1 MRISKQTR
9 FLRAMSIPLLFCG
22 VAIGLVT
29 VQTAIQRHAERAS
42 AAAPQPKPMSGERHD
57 AIAGSMV
64 SVVDLSEAAG
74 QGDIA
79 ARVEIGRRLAQ
90 GRGMNKD
97 ESSAAAYFRGIISEY
112 ESISAHDKRSAHVAA
127 AFLEMARLY
136 KTGVP
141 EANIAANQAQAFSL
155 LHHAASYFGDPIAQ
169 FELAKLLMSGEGMT
183 KNTRAAAQWLLS
195 ASRKGYAPAQA
206 LLGNLLWR
214 GGEGVKR
221 VAGDGLGL
229 LAIARRN
236 ALGEDKAWVT
246 MMFET
251 ARSEAQPIEIL
262 EANAFIV
269 QELSSSHSALTSD
282 ILINGDSSEGAA
294 VSAAASALKASP
306 AEPANPQGAAIAGT
320 SKALSEL
327 GAMPM
332 GFPQSPY
339 DPALSVNKN
348 DGSSAA
354 GILQMYKP
362 LSPEGRVE
370 TLTPTRYAGVSH

>member
-1 MRISKQTR
+1 MRNKRSRRGRSRVKGLRWKLCAMRISKRTR
-9 FLRAMSIPLLFCG
+9 VLRALSIPLLFCG
-22 VAIGLVT
+22 VAVGLVT

-42 AAAPQPKPMSGERHD
+42 AAAPQAKPMSEERHD
-57 AIAGSMV
+57 TIAGSMA

-79 ARVEIGRRLAQ
+79 ARVEIGRRSAQ
-90 GRGMNKD
+90 GRGMDKD
-97 ESSAAAYFRGIISEY
+97 EASAAAYFRGIISEY
-112 ESISAHDKRSAHVAA
+112 ENISARDKRSPHVAA

-141 EANIAANQAQAFSL
+141 EANIAANSAQAFSL
-155 LHHAASYFGDPIAQ
+155 IHHAASYFGDPIAQ
-169 FELAKLLMSGEGMT
+169 FELARLLMSGEGVT

-214 GGEGVKR
+214 GGDGVKR

-229 LAIARRN
+229 LAIAHRN
-236 ALGEDKAWVT
+236 ALGDDKVWVSK
-246 MMFET
+246 MFET
-251 ARSEAQPIEIL
+251 ARAEAQPVEIL

-282 ILINGDSSEGAA
+282 ILINGESREGAVA
-294 VSAAASALKASP
+294 STASALKTSP
-306 AEPANPQGAAIAGT
+306 AEPASQQGAAISGT

-327 GAMPM
+327 SATPM
-332 GFPQSPY
+332 GFPQTPF
-339 DPALSVNKN
+339 DPEL
-348 DGSSAA
+348 
-354 GILQMYKP
+354 
-362 LSPEGRVE
+362 
-370 TLTPTRYAGVSH
+370 

>member
-1 MRISKQTR
+1 MRISKRTH

-22 VAIGLVT
+22 VAVGLVT

-42 AAAPQPKPMSGERHD
+42 AAAPQAKPMSEERHD
-57 AIAGSMV
+57 TIAGSMA

-79 ARVEIGRRLAQ
+79 ARVEIGRRSAQ
-90 GRGMNKD
+90 GRGMDKD
-97 ESSAAAYFRGIISEY
+97 EASAAAYFRGIISEY
-112 ESISAHDKRSAHVAA
+112 ENISARDKRSPHVAA

-141 EANIAANQAQAFSL
+141 EANIAANSAQAFSL
-155 LHHAASYFGDPIAQ
+155 IHHAASYFGDPIAQ
-169 FELAKLLMSGEGMT
+169 FELARLLMSGEGVT
-183 KNTRAAAQWLLS
+183 KNTRAGAQWLLS

-214 GGEGVKR
+214 GGDGVRR

-236 ALGEDKAWVT
+236 ALGEDKAWVNK
-246 MMFET
+246 MFET
-251 ARSEAQPIEIL
+251 ARSEAQPSEIL

-269 QELSSSHSALTSD
+269 QELSSSRSALTSD
-282 ILINGDSSEGAA
+282 ILINAEEGTA
-294 VSAAASALKASP
+294 VAAAASTLKASP
-306 AEPANPQGAAIAGT
+306 AEPVISQGAAISGT

-327 GAMPM
+327 GAIPM
-332 GFPQSPY
+332 AFPPSPY
-339 DPALSVNKN
+339 DPALSGEKN

-362 LSPEGRVE
+362 QSPEGRVE
-370 TLTPTRYAGVSH
+370 SFTPTRYAGVSN